1 MVPTPSTQLS
11 TTSSNRYEE
20 ADGVAQFQIIPA
32 PIVKNPTIATNSAA
46 GVIPTLYGC
55 VDSSV
60 RTIVSVIFS
69 LSLAAVG
76 LRMKFKNE

>member
-60 RTIVSVIFS
+60 RMIVSVMFYLP
-69 LSLAAVG
+69 LSVVRL
-76 LRMKFKNE
+76 LSEIQE